1 MTRRGLWSGLTCGR
15 GEEGWDVGGKFRSPV
30 YFSWALS
37 SGISHFL
44 SLSLSILI
52 WERGRYPIFLPVC
65 EIGVDI
71 EDPLIVAASG
81 SGLKPGAVGL
91 RRLLAD
97 SHLLLDNA
105 GSQAFS
111 LQKGN

>member
-37 SGISHFL
+37 LGISHFL

-52 WERGRYPIFLPVC
+52 WERGRYPISFLFVKLGW
-65 EIGVDI
+65 I
-71 EDPLIVAASG
+71 
-81 SGLKPGAVGL
+81 
-91 RRLLAD
+91 
-97 SHLLLDNA
+97 
-105 GSQAFS
+105 
-111 LQKGN
+111 

>member
-1 MTRRGLWSGLTCGR
+1 MEWPHLWQGRRRLGCGGQVQVPGLFLMGFVT
-15 GEEGWDVGGKFRSPV
+15 WDKSF
-30 YFSWALS
+30 
-37 SGISHFL
+37 
-44 SLSLSILI
+44 SLSEPQHSHLGKREVPHL
-52 WERGRYPIFLPVC
+52 LPVC

-71 EDPLIVAASG
+71 GDPLIVAASG